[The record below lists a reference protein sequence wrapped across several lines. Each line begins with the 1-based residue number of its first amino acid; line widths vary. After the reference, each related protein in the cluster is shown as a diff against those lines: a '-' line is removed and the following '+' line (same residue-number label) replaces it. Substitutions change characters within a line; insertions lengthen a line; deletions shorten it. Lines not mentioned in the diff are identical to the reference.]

1 MPTECP
7 CHVRWKRIRHSCIPV
22 PNIPFESAGVLFSSG
37 QVANQFGHFSLSTMT
52 DWLPCAPAAF
62 VAVLGRDEVIEVLG
76 HETSTAALRKLR
88 ETTYA
93 GPQSLRTVWNDLLDI
108 IPDDCCLKMTSPF
121 QGKIDLENSELLP
134 LAQIIFIPSG
144 RDSRTGHFVVSPGT
158 CKSGWNLWNMCI
170 FVSQNRKH
178 LVVSFSSLEDPQGE
192 GVGSKIMEKL
202 ERIVSN
208 IDEFIGKAGDA
219 VEHLA
224 EHYGSQMVV
233 QSISNTKKPFWPN
246 CRRCFAF
253 WQSWAD
259 GCAGI
264 LKNLA
269 KLEANSAV
277 YMMVRSAALAVVG
290 GSSSIALLSAATTPF
305 AGAGVWLGIGVT
317 AYTAA
322 CYADEYIIKP
332 VANFTQKLIGS
343 GLEGGGGPGGVE
355 IRHVAL
361 LGFRSDPFTIM
372 TKSLHVFYPVDVNWE
387 TLQELMQRLCPGM
400 SAKKVPGL
408 ILREIMWAMC
418 ACKAP
423 VLFSLHFRKDSAL
436 YPVMHHAWQKT
447 LTGHVLGFLDYFLKS
462 FINGGTFS
470 EEFLWNWNG
479 DPDTEKLKTNAIDLR
494 AYLRQARAKV
504 KQSNDKEA
512 MKLLDFHYQPLRQ
525 MVPHDEESEKE
536 QQYLSAFRI
545 IGELRGL
552 QQDSQGNAVV
562 EPDAGFKVEYDLD
575 PLPARQAELLRAA
588 AQNGGEWREEVDTLF
603 TPCQSSLTC
612 FQLFWY
618 VCMFIVQQFF
628 VTFL

>member
-1 MPTECP
+1 M
-7 CHVRWKRIRHSCIPV
+7 

-37 QVANQFGHFSLSTMT
+37 QVANQFRHFSLSTMT

-121 QGKIDLENSELLP
+121 QGKIDLEDSELLP

-144 RDSRTGHFVVSPGT
+144 TDYRTGHFVVSLGT
-158 CKSGWNLWNMCI
+158 CKSSWNLWNMCI

-192 GVGSKIMEKL
+192 GAGSKTMETL
-202 ERIVSN
+202 ERIVSK
-208 IDEFIGKAGDA
+208 IDEFMGKAGDA
-219 VEHLA
+219 VEHLTDR
-224 EHYGSQMVV
+224 GSEMVARV
-233 QSISNTKKPFWPN
+233 ARKTKLFWPKIS
-246 CRRCFAF
+246 RSFDTLKGYYE
-253 WQSWAD
+253 D
-259 GCAGI
+259 GCAGA

-269 KLEANSAV
+269 KAGVNGAV
-277 YMMVRSAALAVVG
+277 YNMVRAAALEIVG
-290 GSSSIALLSAATTPF
+290 GASSIALLSAATNPL
-305 AGAGVWLGIGVT
+305 AGAAVLVGVGVSAFT
-317 AYTAA
+317 AT

-332 VANFTQKLIGS
+332 VADFTQKLIGS

-470 EEFLWNWNG
+470 EEFLWNWDG

-494 AYLRQARAKV
+494 AYLRQARAKA
-504 KQSNDKEA
+504 KQSNDEEA

-525 MVPHDEESEKE
+525 MIPHDEESEKE

-575 PLPARQAELLRAA
+575 PLPGRQAELLRAA
-588 AQNGGEWREEVDTLF
+588 AQNGGDWREEVDTLF

-612 FQLFWY
+612 FEAS
-618 VCMFIVQQFF
+618 
-628 VTFL
+628 